1 MNSLSPVQKKIY
13 EYIKKTVAEKGYSPS
28 VREIKNELMIKST
41 STVQLHLKR
50 LEDAGY
56 IYKEDGKSRTLRV
69 DVESGSLM
77 NKIPILGDIREGS
90 SLNVEENFDGYVD
103 FIPPKGHSR
112 EDLFAVRIKSSPSAD
127 IGILKGDYVICDKKV
142 KPSVGDVA
150 VIIQNREVSAI
161 IYDDSNKDIILGKA
175 IASLRFWI

>member
-56 IYKEDGKSRTLRV
+56 IYKEDGKAER
-69 DVESGSLM
+69 
-77 NKIPILGDIREGS
+77 
-90 SLNVEENFDGYVD
+90 
-103 FIPPKGHSR
+103 
-112 EDLFAVRIKSSPSAD
+112 SA
-127 IGILKGDYVICDKKV
+127 LT
-142 KPSVGDVA
+142 
-150 VIIQNREVSAI
+150 
-161 IYDDSNKDIILGKA
+161 SNPAHL
-175 IASLRFWI
+175 